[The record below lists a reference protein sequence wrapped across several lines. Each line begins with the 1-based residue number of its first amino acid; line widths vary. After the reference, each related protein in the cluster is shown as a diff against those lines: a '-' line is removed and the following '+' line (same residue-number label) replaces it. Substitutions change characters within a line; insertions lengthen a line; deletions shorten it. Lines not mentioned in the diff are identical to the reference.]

1 MTRQYVNQLSDAQ
14 PVDEVFRAFGKQL
27 RPNRNGNLYLQVQ
40 LSDRTG
46 SVVGMLWNAGD
57 RIYRSFQNGDY
68 VQIEGTAQVYNGT
81 IQIIASRIERV
92 ESTMI
97 DENEFMLAEICDIDQ
112 LNQRLKELLRSVKNV
127 HLRNIVESFLVD
139 DEFMELFSKCPAGI
153 KVHHAYAGG
162 LLEHVVKLIE
172 LAEFVGKQYS
182 ALNGEMLI
190 LGAFLHDI
198 GKVRELT
205 ISPDFGYSD
214 EGQLIGHMV
223 IGIRILEDKVREAEE
238 LSGEPIPDELV
249 LQLKHMIV
257 SHHGEYEYGSPKLP
271 MTLESIALHYLD
283 SLDAKVQSFTQI
295 LQDDP
300 NSDSHWTSYQPNINR
315 KLYKGLDN

>member
-46 SVVGMLWNAGD
+46 SVVAMLWNAGD
-57 RIYRSFQNGDY
+57 RVYRSFQNGDY
-68 VQIEGTAQVYNGT
+68 VQIEGAAQLYNGT

-92 ESTMI
+92 EPTMV
-97 DENEFMLAEICDIDQ
+97 DENEFLLAGICDIDQ
-112 LNQRLKELLRSVKNV
+112 LNQRLKELLRSVTNV

-139 DEFMELFSKCPAGI
+139 DEFMELFSKYPAGI
-153 KVHHAYAGG
+153 KVHHAYTGG

-198 GKVRELT
+198 GKIGELT
-205 ISPDFGYSD
+205 MLPDFGYSD

-223 IGIRILEDKVREAEE
+223 MGIRILEDKVREAEE
-238 LSGEPIPDELV
+238 LSGEPIPDEIV

-271 MTLESIALHYLD
+271 MTLESIALHYID

-315 KLYKGLDN
+315 KLYKGLDS

>member
-46 SVVGMLWNAGD
+46 SVVAMLWNAGD

-68 VQIEGTAQVYNGT
+68 VQIEGAAQLYNGT

-92 ESTMI
+92 EPTMV
-97 DENEFMLAEICDIDQ
+97 DENEFLLAGICDIDQ
-112 LNQRLKELLRSVKNV
+112 LNQRLKELLRSVTNV

-139 DEFMELFSKCPAGI
+139 DEFMELFSKYPAGI

-205 ISPDFGYSD
+205 ISPDFGYSN